1 MESGLSCCGCFVVC
15 ETFAPRPRMEPMS
28 PALQGRILATGPLGK
43 FLSWI
48 LSKVLDK
55 QLCWI
60 YLGFFFFLSFTI
72 YLLHTFNFAFMDNLL
87 CPWYSWQYQEFYW
100 ARFFKQNF
108 YFLSIDTGPYYWI
121 KKAKET
127 TCHFKILLARNITT
141 ITYNNNKFILHQQCA
156 GN

>member
-1 MESGLSCCGCFVVC
+1 MESGLSCFVAC
-15 ETFAPRPRMEPMS
+15 ETFVPRPRMEPMS
-28 PALQGRILATGPLGK
+28 PALQGDILTNGPPGK

-60 YLGFFFFLSFTI
+60 YLVFFFFFKFHSLSIT
-72 YLLHTFNFAFMDNLL
+72 TFNFAFMYNLL
-87 CPWYSWQYQEFYW
+87 CPWYSWEYQEFYW

-108 YFLSIDTGPYYWI
+108 CFLSIDTGPYHWI
-121 KKAKET
+121 KKAEET
-127 TCHFKILLARNITT
+127 ICHFKILLARNIPT
-141 ITYNNNKFILHQQCA
+141 ITHNNNKFITHQQCA